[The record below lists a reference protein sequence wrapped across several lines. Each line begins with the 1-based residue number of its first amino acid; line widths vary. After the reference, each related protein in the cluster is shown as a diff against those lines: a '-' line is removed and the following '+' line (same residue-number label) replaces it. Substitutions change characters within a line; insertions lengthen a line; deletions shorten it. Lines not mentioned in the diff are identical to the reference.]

1 MSVASLTKM
10 LAGLSKAGQ
19 GETDRYR
26 SLEKSLKGVERS
38 LEKLQTLKNK
48 VKKLD
53 PNQESMNNIRLKVS
67 SSSHSVRSNG
77 STKSSSNIR
86 KSLVAGFPELENA
99 YAEGA
104 DDQEELQGKI

>member
-1 MSVASLTKM
+1 
-10 LAGLSKAGQ
+10 
-19 GETDRYR
+19 
-26 SLEKSLKGVERS
+26 
-38 LEKLQTLKNK
+38 
-48 VKKLD
+48 
-53 PNQESMNNIRLKVS
+53 MNNIRLKVS

-99 YAEGA
+99 DADGA